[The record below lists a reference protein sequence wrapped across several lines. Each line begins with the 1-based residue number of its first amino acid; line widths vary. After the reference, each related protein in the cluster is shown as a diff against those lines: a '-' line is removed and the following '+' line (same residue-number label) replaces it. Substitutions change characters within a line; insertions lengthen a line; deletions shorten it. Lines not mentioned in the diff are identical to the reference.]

1 MNPMSS
7 KEQAPAD
14 IGLLKWSSLG
24 GFLYYAL
31 NLIVSLWE
39 KLPKPFKS
47 GKHIMW
53 HWKWFIK
60 KKKKKMDEEH

>member
-31 NLIVSLWE
+31 NLIVSVR
-39 KLPKPFKS
+39 KAAKT
-47 GKHIMW
+47 IQI
-53 HWKWFIK
+53 WKTYYVTL
-60 KKKKKMDEEH
+60 KMAY